1 MTTETERQIREYK
14 IAIGE
19 HLAQKLEADRL
30 SDPTVALIALTNVTA
45 VFACMVLGREMA
57 TDMLIDVSRKIK
69 SIPDSD
75 LGL

>member
-1 MTTETERQIREYK
+1 MATETERQIRDYK

-19 HLAQKLEADRL
+19 HLVRKIENDRL
-30 SDPTVALIALTNVTA
+30 SDPTIALVALTNVTA
-45 VFACMVLGREMA
+45 VFACMILGREMA
-57 TDMLIDVSRKIK
+57 TDMLVEVSRKIG

>member
-1 MTTETERQIREYK
+1 MATETERQIRDYK

-19 HLAQKLEADRL
+19 HLARKIENDQL
-30 SDPTVALIALTNVTA
+30 SDPTIALVALTNVTA
-45 VFACMVLGREMA
+45 VFACMILGREMA
-57 TDMLIDVSRKIK
+57 TDMLVEVSRKID